1 MGDRRDKASGPRPFL
16 TAANISNARKP
27 LREVFRAGAVVA
39 LDTSCMYVSSYSLLP
54 AMRRARSG
62 FLARRALDTSCMYVS
77 FLLFAA
83 RDAARA

>member
-39 LDTSCMYVSSYSLLP
+39 LDTSCMYVS
-54 AMRRARSG
+54 
-62 FLARRALDTSCMYVS
+62 